1 MPVIQTGSRTEVLR
15 GGERGGGVEAG
26 APAPTPNPGPPRGP
40 RQRRAPLSPAK
51 RRAIFAHRPRN
62 GVERFVWN
70 QMRRDSESAFLTEA
84 LNRIGACISSQK
96 AGSGDY
102 RPVAEGD
109 VLQTVLINRLED
121 RGQTRDR
128 LMVGVF
134 EQSGRNG

>member
-1 MPVIQTGSRTEVLR
+1 
-15 GGERGGGVEAG
+15 
-26 APAPTPNPGPPRGP
+26 
-40 RQRRAPLSPAK
+40 
-51 RRAIFAHRPRN
+51 
-62 GVERFVWN
+62 
-70 QMRRDSESAFLTEA
+70 MRRDSESAFLTEA

-134 EQSGRNG
+134 EQSGRNGRAHGRSGMAAQSGKGLGRHGECGITCNVAANRRQGKGWRR